1 MENSPG
7 LKILN
12 LACLS
17 GLGILLACS
26 SSTHSESSYQRE
38 EGVYQVK
45 IDNSSD
51 EVWQETLALKVSD
64 LMAYIQRTWKGEGQI
79 EAHIQQPFIE
89 VGEIIPELENAD
101 MAVTLA
107 RKRVSDIAN
116 ILPNLELK
124 GMELDRI
131 RDRLHRMDQFLMEKE
146 ITFNHIRIFVEEKKV
161 RAVSKKELDKALR
174 DLPQIALPS
183 DGLARE
189 VRGLKIDLNSAKL
202 TLSTQQ
208 ELIEAYQ
215 AKLASQEI
223 LELEMRQVIQTQ
235 DLALAQSERY
245 KQLLQDDIFHLELQR
260 DLLRQEFDSIRIH
273 LDLEKAQTY
282 LQIGSELYEEINIV
296 KRKKYKR
303 ELASLALRYFRK
315 AESCNCLTPDQ
326 EKIYTLLENKKY

>member
-1 MENSPG
+1 MENSPR
-7 LKILN
+7 LN
-12 LACLS
+12 VSIIACLT
-17 GLGILLACS
+17 GLGIFVACTSNPHNGS
-26 SSTHSESSYQRE
+26 SFETE
-38 EGVYQVK
+38 EGIYQVK
-45 IDNSSD
+45 IDESSD
-51 EVWQETLALKVSD
+51 HIWQETLALKVSD
-64 LMAYIQRTWKGEGQI
+64 LMAYIERTWKGEGRI
-79 EAHIQQPFIE
+79 EERIQQPYIE
-89 VGEIIPELENAD
+89 VREIIPELENAD

-107 RKRVSDIAN
+107 RKRVSDIAD

-124 GMELDRI
+124 GLELDRI

-146 ITFNHIRIFVEEKKV
+146 ITFNHIRIFVEEK
-161 RAVSKKELDKALR
+161 RVSALSKQELDKALR

-189 VRGLKIDLNSAKL
+189 VKGLKNDLNSAKL

-215 AKLASQEI
+215 AKLASQEV

-260 DLLRQEFDSIRIH
+260 DLLRQEFDSIRIFM
-273 LDLEKAQTY
+273 DQEKANAY
-282 LQIGSELYEEINIV
+282 LQIAEELFEEIKVV

-315 AESCNCLTPDQ
+315 AEFCNCLTPSQ
-326 EKIYTLLENKKY
+326 EDAYTILENKKY